1 MFDPADRNASFA
13 LVGGLAVAGAAVLQG
28 APGVTAIGPV
38 RRVLFPRLAGRG
50 AAGRVALTFDDGPDP
65 ATTPAFLELLAAR
78 RVSATFFLL
87 GPMVRRAPQ
96 LAAEIV
102 AAGHEIGVH
111 GWEHRYLTVRGP
123 RATYRDIAMAADEI
137 TAATGVSPRLYRPP
151 YGVLNAGALLA
162 TRRLRLV
169 PVLWDCWGKEW
180 SRGSTPE
187 SVFSTLSS
195 GLRDGST
202 VLLHDS
208 DCTSPPGSAD
218 AALGALPLLLD
229 ECETR
234 GLRPGPLGEHVGV

>member
-1 MFDPADRNASFA
+1 MFEPADRNGVLA
-13 LVGGLAVAGAAVLQG
+13 LVGGLAAASAAVVHG

-38 RRVLFPRLAGRG
+38 RRALFPRLAGRG
-50 AAGRVALTFDDGPDP
+50 AAGHVALTFDDGPDP
-65 ATTPAFLELLAAR
+65 ETTPAFLEVLAAR
-78 RVSATFFLL
+78 QVSATFFLL
-87 GPMVRRAPQ
+87 GPMVRRAPN

-111 GWEHRYLTVRGP
+111 GWEHRYLTLRGP

-162 TRRLRLV
+162 TRRLRLT
-169 PVLWDCWGKEW
+169 PVLWGCWGKEW

-187 SVFSTLSS
+187 SVFRTLSAT
-195 GLRDGST
+195 LRDGST

-208 DCTSPPGSAD
+208 DCTSPAGSAE
-218 AALGALPLLLD
+218 AALGALPMLLD
-229 ECETR
+229 ECGRR
-234 GLRPGPLGEHVGV
+234 GLRAGSLGEHLGR

>member
-1 MFDPADRNASFA
+1 MFDPVGRSASFA

-28 APGVTAIGPV
+28 GPGVTAIGPV
-38 RRVLFPRLAGRG
+38 RRALFPRLAGRG

-78 RVSATFFLL
+78 RVPATFFLL

-111 GWEHRYLTVRGP
+111 GWEHRYLTLRGP

-151 YGVLNAGALLA
+151 YGVLNAGSLLA

-229 ECETR
+229 ECEAR